1 MIRVVVVEDNDTI
14 REGLKILIDG
24 TEGYSCIAAFS
35 ECRTMLKSI
44 SELNPDV
51 LLMDLVLPGM
61 NGIEGIKK
69 AKAIF
74 PDLTILVLT
83 VYEEN
88 DLIFDALCAGA
99 CGYLVKK
106 TPPSK
111 LLEAIDD
118 AYRGGAPMSSGIA
131 MKVIKF
137 FSGKDLQKVLP
148 KKLLRSDGRFL
159 QQREKLPDGSIAEIL
174 TKREKEILSKLVE
187 GSNFKAIADSLFIS
201 VETVR
206 FHFRNIYKK
215 LHVHSQSEAVARAL
229 NEKIIS

>member
-14 REGLKILIDG
+14 REGLKILISG

-35 ECRTMLKSI
+35 ECNTMLKNI

-61 NGIEGIKK
+61 NGIDGIKK
-69 AKAIF
+69 AKSIL

-111 LLEAIDD
+111 LLEAIED
-118 AYRGGAPMSSGIA
+118 AYSGGAPMSSNIA
-131 MKVIKF
+131 MKVIKLF
-137 FSGKDLQKVLP
+137 QQK
-148 KKLLRSDGRFL
+148 K
-159 QQREKLPDGSIAEIL
+159 QQSKNGGAALL

-187 GSNFKAIADSLFIS
+187 GNNFKAIADSMFIS
-201 VETVR
+201 METVR

-215 LHVHSQSEAVARAL
+215 LHVHSQSEAVARAMK
-229 NEKIIS
+229 EKIIS